1 MLVLVSYVIIVI
13 FLAIGNPNPVIAK
26 LNLMVFFLLFRFVL
40 SLVTANILISSIIA
54 PLLLFE
60 TVLNDYFLLPCISDL
75 ISTVSSS
82 VIFSAVFSTF
92 LIATDRF
99 YAVTSPLHYS
109 MTITRSRS
117 QVMIMVAWLS
127 GICLALPY
135 ILLCTITNHSS
146 TLQRSLHIIFTVAQT
161 VIGYFFPFV
170 GLCWLYL
177 RMYHAAHRN
186 SERTRKHS
194 ISGELL
200 TVMDGSTSVIP
211 QGIDFLTHYMN
222 PFTRAPMAGSVQPTL
237 ANGGQH
243 GQENRNSIGQVM
255 PIVVKKSRRRSS
267 NGSSSSLLFREEGR
281 AIKTAFFV
289 LASFFVCWTPHFALM
304 LINEVFSG
312 STGDSAQTQQQVGC
326 ENTTESMLSSPAPE
340 ELIGGEE
347 AQSRSY
353 NHNGSFS
360 GFGNSGTNT
369 PAYGSDWARF
379 LGVFGMLLSSVLNPF
394 IYVFRNKIACE
405 EISRLLYSLF
415 GLKVNSKEDQI
426 YNNQHSMHA
435 KDRERKGS
443 DNNGGGTGAT
453 MPVCSNPDTLPA
465 CQDVVDYQPRYSPC
479 IGKSPKRSSMKSLTP
494 QSSINST
501 ITNCNSMNGG
511 AGAESPSVASRAHSE
526 SAHYNH
532 HHGHHHI
539 TFSNGRPS
547 KPPFMRSL
555 TLPEQQTQPRVKF
568 PANLTRQKSYASY
581 RPGPASHPHPSSG
594 PSSTE
599 ITPAIS
605 KRSKFVRQD
614 SVCSILS
621 NDSVL
626 MICSEDGMEMG
637 PLGIL
642 NLGLAAAAANQTPG
656 TGLVALNTGIISN
669 RVVQPSTI
677 TRVPEGDSEEEAC
690 PSKICCN
697 NATTSIQG
705 TPVAKCYL
713 RQDSNFSDASHRTND
728 SGVVLSS
735 TCSRHGDASTQN
747 SSISATPERC
757 CRPVS
762 SPALQQQH
770 HTPQVQHPCKSRDAN
785 YLGGHTQIHHNTCS
799 SSSRKP
805 TCPIQNPVSVLN
817 NNPKHTIHHGTSPR
831 NSPILLQT
839 SI

>member
-1 MLVLVSYVIIVI
+1 M
-13 FLAIGNPNPVIAK
+13 
-26 LNLMVFFLLFRFVL
+26 
-40 SLVTANILISSIIA
+40 
-54 PLLLFE
+54 LFE
-60 TVLNDYFLLPCISDL
+60 NILNDYFLLPCISDV

-117 QVMIMVAWLS
+117 QVMIVLAWLS
-127 GICLALPY
+127 GVALALPY
-135 ILLCTITNHSS
+135 ILLCTISHHSN
-146 TLQRSLHIIFTVAQT
+146 LQRSLHVIFTVMQT
-161 VIGYFFPFV
+161 TIGYFFPFV

-222 PFTRAPMAGSVQPTL
+222 PFTRAPMAGSVQPVG
-237 ANGGQH
+237 NPHQD
-243 GQENRNSIGQVM
+243 RNSIGQIV
-255 PIVVKKSRRRSS
+255 PVVVKKTRRRSS

-289 LASFFVCWTPHFALM
+289 LASFFVCWTPHFVLM
-304 LINEVFSG
+304 LINEIS
-312 STGDSAQTQQQVGC
+312 DSPTNMHEYIVYDNITVM
-326 ENTTESMLSSPAPE
+326 EMESSPLSAE
-340 ELIGGEE
+340 MLVSGKEMDAEMSAA
-347 AQSRSY
+347 AQHQQFN
-353 NHNGSFS
+353 NHPNNNNSFAS
-360 GFGNSGTNT
+360 STT
-369 PAYGSDWARF
+369 TAYGSDWAKF

-405 EISRLLYSLF
+405 EISRLLYGLF
-415 GLKVNSKEDQI
+415 GFKLLSKEEHF
-426 YNNQHSMHA
+426 NNHHPSLH
-435 KDRERKGS
+435 KDKERKAS
-443 DNNGGGTGAT
+443 DNGSGGGGGTTHSVMSSQPNQYDNDG
-453 MPVCSNPDTLPA
+453 LPS
-465 CQDVVDYQPRYSPC
+465 DVVDYQPRYSPC

-501 ITNCNSMNGG
+501 MTNCNSLNGG
-511 AGAESPSVASRAHSE
+511 GPPTDSPSGGSAQAHSDA
-526 SAHYNH
+526 AHYHNH
-532 HHGHHHI
+532 HHHI
-539 TFSNGRPS
+539 SFSNGRPS
-547 KPPFMRSL
+547 KPPFLRSL

-568 PANLTRQKSYASY
+568 PPNLTRQKSYASY
-581 RPGPASHPHPSSG
+581 RPPPTHGSG

-605 KRSKFVRQD
+605 KRAKFVRQD

-626 MICSEDGMEMG
+626 MICSEDGMEVG

-642 NLGLAAAAANQTPG
+642 NLGLSSQPPILANGVCTRSAAVG
-656 TGLVALNTGIISN
+656 
-669 RVVQPSTI
+669 STI
-677 TRVPEGDSEEEAC
+677 TRVPEDDSEEENF
-690 PSKICCN
+690 PIKICSN
-697 NATTSIQG
+697 SIQG
-705 TPVAKCYL
+705 TPVTKCYL

-735 TCSRHGDASTQN
+735 VSSYSARQSDTCNN
-747 SSISATPERC
+747 SSGSGSSSFTPERC
-757 CRPVS
+757 RNTNLRQFSPSCSPS
-762 SPALQQQH
+762 SQRAQSDHRQQAQHQNHFCKSRENCTIVHQGNHHSGPSHTHSQHQHSGRKYCSSSTTNTIAVVNNNQQH
-770 HTPQVQHPCKSRDAN
+770 HQEDC
-785 YLGGHTQIHHNTCS
+785 TQS
-799 SSSRKP
+799 DSSSRL
-805 TCPIQNPVSVLN
+805 IVSSS
-817 NNPKHTIHHGTSPR
+817 PSSRSPR
-831 NSPILLQT
+831 SSPILLQT